1 MRFIFRPPAEH
12 AAGLLTLPWD
22 VPLEDWVDDR
32 LARGGHRGISRHVVR
47 FVEVDGMV
55 FALKEIDERLARR
68 EYRLLA
74 GWRRWACPRFGARHL
89 RGAPP
94 VDGHEQD
101 AVLVTRFLDYAMS
114 YRYVFSHRHNGR
126 ATDQLI
132 DAHGR
137 AARPAAPRGP
147 LLGDCSLSNT
157 LFRPDAGTIAA
168 YLVDAETAEM
178 HPTLSDGQRLG
189 DIDYAAE
196 RVGGELFD
204 LQDGGLLPADVDP
217 ITVANEL
224 PQRYDAL
231 WDELTREEVFRP
243 DEQRYRVAERIERL
257 NQLGFDVD
265 ELELVTAGEGTR
277 LRVHTRVAETGR
289 DRHRLFALTGLE
301 VTENQ
306 ARRLLNDVVSYRGYL
321 EQKEGRPLPETVAAH
336 RWRAEVYD
344 RVMAMVP
351 ADLDDRLAP
360 AEVFHEILE
369 HRWFLSEQAGTDVGT
384 TERRRPT
391 SGGSCRRSPARSP
404 CCPTRTTPRTRRRER
419 RRLTR
424 QASRS
429 DKTEPQAG
437 IWSSPIV
444 ISLSLVLTTRTPS
457 EARNASSE
465 SVGECPISTPPC
477 DKRGT
482 SHCHGA
488 VSGVG

>member
-22 VPLEDWVDDR
+22 VPLEDWLDDR
-32 LARGGHRGISRHVVR
+32 LLEVAHRGISRHVVR

-68 EYRLLA
+68 EYHLLGRLEEMGMPAVSVL
-74 GWRRWACPRFGARHL
+74 GICVERPR
-89 RGAPP
+89 

-114 YRYVFSHRHNGR
+114 YRYVFSHRHTGR

-132 DAHGR
+132 DGMVELL
-137 AARPAAPRGP
+137 ARLHLAG
-147 LLGDCSLSNT
+147 LYWGDCSLSNT

-178 HPTLSDGQRLG
+178 HPTLSDGQRFG

-204 LQDGGLLPADVDP
+204 LQDGGLLPVGVDP
-217 ITVANEL
+217 ITVADEL
-224 PQRYDAL
+224 PKRYHAL

-257 NQLGFDVD
+257 NRLGFDVD
-265 ELELVTAGEGTR
+265 ELELVTTGEGTR
-277 LRVHTRVAETGR
+277 LRVRTRGAETGR

-306 ARRLLNDVVSYRGYL
+306 ARRLRGGVVSYRGYL
-321 EQKEGRPLPETVAAH
+321 EQKEGRSLPETVAAH

-384 TERRRPT
+384 TEAARAYIGRILPQISST
-391 SGGSCRRSPARSP
+391 LTVLPGEDEPAAGG
-404 CCPTRTTPRTRRRER
+404 
-419 RRLTR
+419 
-424 QASRS
+424 
-429 DKTEPQAG
+429 
-437 IWSSPIV
+437 
-444 ISLSLVLTTRTPS
+444 
-457 EARNASSE
+457 
-465 SVGECPISTPPC
+465 
-477 DKRGT
+477 
-482 SHCHGA
+482 
-488 VSGVG
+488 